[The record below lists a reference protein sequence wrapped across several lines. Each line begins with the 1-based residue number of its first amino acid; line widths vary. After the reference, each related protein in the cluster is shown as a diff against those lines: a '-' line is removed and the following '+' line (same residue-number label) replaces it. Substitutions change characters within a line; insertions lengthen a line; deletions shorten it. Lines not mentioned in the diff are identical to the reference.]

1 MYFNWFWWKLARLGI
16 ITSSTFL
23 GVGVQIT
30 FKVQV
35 AQGLYILDVIL
46 LLYMVLELILI
57 FFICSSLKV

>member
-57 FFICSSLKV
+57 FFIWSSLKV

>member
-23 GVGVQIT
+23 GAGVQIT

-35 AQGLYILDVIL
+35 PQGLYILDVIL

-57 FFICSSLKV
+57 FFIWSSLKV